1 MNRDEILA
9 RSRQENQPEDEREK
23 PSVSGGMPSSVGGV
37 VVLGCF
43 FMMLKIWKDQYPA
56 DIFALF
62 ACQGGLSCL
71 YEWSQLRQKKHLI
84 WGILLMVITALCV
97 FSFCRHLLT

>member
-1 MNRDEILA
+1 MNKDEIL
-9 RSRQENQPEDEREK
+9 SKHKNENRFGDEREK
-23 PSVSGGMPSSVGGV
+23 NIRIRRDAFSLGGV

-62 ACQGGLSCL
+62 ACQSGLSCL
-71 YEWSQLRQKKHLI
+71 YEWGQLRQKKHLI

-97 FSFCRHLLT
+97 VSFCRHLLT

>member
-1 MNRDEILA
+1 MKFWPGAGRKTSP
-9 RSRQENQPEDEREK
+9 RT
-23 PSVSGGMPSSVGGV
+23 SGKNHPYPAGCFSLGGV

-97 FSFCRHLLT
+97 F

>member
-1 MNRDEILA
+1 MDKDEIL
-9 RSRQENQPEDEREK
+9 SKHTSENRFEDEREK
-23 PSVSGGMPSSVGGV
+23 TIRIRRDAFSLGGV

-43 FMMLKIWKDQYPA
+43 FMMLRVLKDQYPA

>member
-1 MNRDEILA
+1 MDKDEIL
-9 RSRQENQPEDEREK
+9 SKHKQENRFGDEREK
-23 PSVSGGMPSSVGGV
+23 TIRIRRDAFSLGGV

-97 FSFCRHLLT
+97 LSFCRDLLS

>member
-1 MNRDEILA
+1 MNKDEIL
-9 RSRQENQPEDEREK
+9 SKHKNENRFGDEREK
-23 PSVSGGMPSSVGGV
+23 NIRIRRDAFSLGGV

-43 FMMLKIWKDQYPA
+43 FMMLRILKDQYPA

-71 YEWSQLRQKKHLI
+71 YEWGQLRQKKHLI

>member
-1 MNRDEILA
+1 MDKDEIL
-9 RSRQENQPEDEREK
+9 SKHKQENRFGDEREK
-23 PSVSGGMPSSVGGV
+23 NIRIRRDAFSLGGV

-71 YEWSQLRQKKHLI
+71 YEWSQLRQKKHLV

-97 FSFCRHLLT
+97 FIFCRHLLA

>member
-1 MNRDEILA
+1 MNKDEIL
-9 RSRQENQPEDEREK
+9 SKHKQENRFGDEREK
-23 PSVSGGMPSSVGGV
+23 TIRIRRDAFSLGGV

-43 FMMLKIWKDQYPA
+43 FMMLKLWKDQSPT

-71 YEWSQLRQKKHLI
+71 YEWSQLRQKKHLV

-97 FSFCRHLLT
+97 FSFCRDLLS